1 MIRLLAT
8 DLDGTLLRPDGT
20 VSARTVAALARA
32 RAVGFPVLFVTGRPP
47 RWLEPVVDTTGH
59 AGIAVCANGAL
70 TVDLDRGTVAA
81 SHALPGPTASACA
94 HDLRAVVPGTAFAV
108 ELVPTPHEVPA
119 GGAARLTT
127 RAYAHE
133 PHYLPDSDARYGPLV
148 GELDHLLAHG
158 EVVKLLARGPSGTDP
173 ETFLTHARRVLHGR
187 VEVTR
192 SMAVPLLEM
201 SAAGVSKASALA
213 AYAAE
218 LGIER
223 HEVAAVG
230 DMPNDVAMLAWAG
243 EAYAVEGSHP
253 DALATAPHRVAPAE
267 RDGVAE
273 LLEQLIAAAPVVR

>member
-20 VSARTVAALARA
+20 VSARTVAALERA

-47 RWLEPVVDTTGH
+47 RWLEPVVEATGH

-81 SHALPGPTASACA
+81 AHTLTGPTTSACA
-94 HDLRAVVPGTAFAV
+94 RDLRAAVPGTAFAV
-108 ELVPTPHEVPA
+108 ELVPTPTEVPVA
-119 GGAARLTT
+119 GAGRLTT

-148 GELDHLLAHG
+148 GEIDQLLAHG
-158 EVVKLLARGPSGTDP
+158 EVVKLLARGPVGTDP
-173 ETFLTHARRVLHGR
+173 ERFLTRAREVLHGR

-192 SMAVPLLEM
+192 SMDIPLLEM
-201 SAAGVSKASALA
+201 SAHGVSKASALA
-213 AYAAE
+213 SYAAA

-223 HEVAAVG
+223 HAVAAVG
-230 DMPNDVAMLAWAG
+230 DMPNDVSMLTWAG
-243 EAYAVEGSHP
+243 SGFAVEGAHP
-253 DALATAPHRVAPAE
+253 DALAAASHRVAPAE
-267 RDGVAE
+267 QDGVAQ
-273 LLEQLIAAAPVVR
+273 LLELVLTGDRLVR